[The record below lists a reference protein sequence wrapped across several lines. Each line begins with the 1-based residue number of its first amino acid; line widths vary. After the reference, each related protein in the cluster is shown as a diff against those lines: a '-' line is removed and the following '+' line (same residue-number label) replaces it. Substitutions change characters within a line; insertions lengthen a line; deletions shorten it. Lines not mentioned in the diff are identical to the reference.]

1 MVTYFCK
8 MNCVNIPSNYV
19 NIRLKFMSTCNIH
32 MLTSRILISICKI
45 ILLICK
51 LNYVE
56 CQHNYVACCHKVNIN
71 KLLIDIIYLACRV
84 QKYATILFWFVC
96 LIGVFRPMHSRI
108 SQSYGEVTI
117 TGQGLQIFNI
127 FPALMTIEQ

>member
-1 MVTYFCK
+1 MVAYFCK
-8 MNCVNIPSNYV
+8 MTCVNIPSNYI

-45 ILLICK
+45 NLLIWD

-71 KLLIDIIYLACRV
+71 KLLMNIIFLACRV
-84 QKYATILFWFVC
+84 QKYATILFGLFV
-96 LIGVFRPMHSRI
+96 RPMHSRI

-117 TGQGLQIFNI
+117 TVQRLQISHILSTHDHWAVSF
-127 FPALMTIEQ
+127 L